1 MEGFNINRFIKG
13 NEECQELVIPNGNI
27 PTQTTEKKT
36 RKPRKKEETVTTTTP
51 AVATPIQPVVAQTSM
66 SYLQENIPYASAY
79 TDTTRQLDE
88 SIAQLNILCGE
99 LVGELEQVK
108 SSKTLRNKY
117 NYINDMTATAT
128 TIINSKISAIK
139 EKNKVTGDVMK
150 LEMDRLKTLKAQTS
164 EQDDN
169 TRIASMYDAFINTP
183 VGSRVPM
190 APSVQDMM
198 VMNGNSLNH
207 MTLGGTDTGA
217 WEQGLDPA
225 QNRMLLEA
233 KGVISTV
240 VVYDESTGN
249 RWFEVVDKT
258 TGQPV
263 PNVEK
268 PDSTH
273 IYDLDINVRNGYA
286 KDGNRN
292 TLYPLMVI
300 NSANPGN
307 APTSDDIYSKF

>member
-1 MEGFNINRFIKG
+1 MEGFNINKFIKG
-13 NEECQELVIPNGNI
+13 SSEYQELTI
-27 PTQTTEKKT
+27 PTGDVQISTTEKKT
-36 RKPRKKEETVTTTTP
+36 RKSRKKEDVSSSTPTVVTHAQP
-51 AVATPIQPVVAQTSM
+51 AVAQTSM

-150 LEMDRLKTLKAQTS
+150 LEMERLKTLKVQTS

-183 VGSRVPM
+183 VGNRVPM

-207 MTLGGTDTGA
+207 MTLGGNDTSA

-233 KGVISTV
+233 KGIIDTV
-240 VVYDESTGN
+240 VIYDESTGN

-258 TGQPV
+258 TRQPI

-273 IYDLDINVRNGYA
+273 IYDLDINIHNGYA
-286 KDGNRN
+286 KDANRN
-292 TLYPLMVI
+292 TLYPLVVI
-300 NSANPGN
+300 NSANPGS
-307 APTSDDIYSKF
+307 APTSDDVYSKF